1 MTLMT
6 MLWYAA
12 AFFLALGILVVVHEF
27 GHYAV
32 ARACGVKV
40 LRFSV
45 GFGKIIWSTK
55 RGVDQTEWALAA
67 FPLGGYVKM
76 LDEREGPLAA
86 EELHRSFTHA
96 SLGNR
101 VLIVLAGPVANLLLA
116 VFLYWLTFVGGTQE
130 LRPILGEPP
139 AGSVAAELRVG
150 AGDTLLNVNGVSVQS
165 WQDLRWEVLQHTMD
179 KETIEIEVM
188 RANQT
193 HSTYRIAGEL
203 LANKPVDQDILL
215 ALGFVLFRPSIPAVV
230 GIVQAD
236 SAAARAG
243 FLTDDKVLAV
253 NGQAIVDWAQ
263 LVTITR
269 GSPGQVLQFD
279 IRRQD
284 QQLQLVA
291 TPDSLTKDG
300 KTTGRLGIQGKE
312 DSAAY
317 AARFVTVSYP
327 PHTAL
332 VRAAARTWDTSILT
346 LRMMGRMLLGEIS
359 LKNISGPV
367 TIADYAGQSAS
378 LGLAYYL
385 GFLALI
391 SISLGVLNLLPI
403 PVLDG
408 GHLLYYFAEFI
419 KGGPL
424 SERVVEYGQRLGLVF
439 LAILMSFAF
448 YNDINRLISG

>member
-1 MTLMT
+1 MSATT
-6 MLWYAA
+6 FLWYAA
-12 AFFLALGILVVVHEF
+12 SFLLALGILVVVHEF

-55 RGVDQTEWALAA
+55 RGADQTEWALAT

-76 LDEREGPLAA
+76 LDEREGPVAA
-86 EELHRSFTHA
+86 EELHRSFTRA
-96 SLGNR
+96 TLGKR
-101 VLIVLAGPVANLLLA
+101 TLIVLAGPVANLLLA
-116 VFLYWLTFVGGTQE
+116 IFLYWLTFVGGTQE
-130 LRPILGEPP
+130 LRPTLGEPP

-150 AGDTLLNVNGVSVQS
+150 AGDTPLKVNGVRIQS
-165 WQDLRWEVLQHTMD
+165 WQELRWEVLQHMMD
-179 KETIEIEVM
+179 KEAVEIEVM
-188 RANQT
+188 RPDQT
-193 HSTYRIAGEL
+193 HAAYRVGGEL
-203 LANKPVDQDILL
+203 LADKPVDQDVLL
-215 ALGFVLFRPSIPAVV
+215 ALGLVPFRPAIPPVV
-230 GIVQAD
+230 GVVQAN
-236 SAAARAG
+236 SAAERAG
-243 FLTDDKVLAV
+243 MQVNDLVLAID
-253 NGQAIVDWAQ
+253 GKAIADWAQ
-263 LVTITR
+263 LVTTVR
-269 GSPGQVLQFD
+269 NSPGQALRFD
-279 IRRQD
+279 IRRNTES
-284 QQLQLVA
+284 LQLVA
-291 TPDSLTKDG
+291 TPDGMVKG
-300 KTTGRLGIQGKE
+300 EKTSGRLGIQAKE
-312 DSAAY
+312 DRSAFE
-317 AARFVTVSYP
+317 ARFVTVSYP
-327 PHTAL
+327 PLEAL
-332 VRAAARTWDTSILT
+332 SRAAARTWDTSILT

-424 SERVVEYGQRLGLVF
+424 SERAMEYGQQLGLVF
-439 LAILMSFAF
+439 LGILMSFAF

>member
-1 MTLMT
+1 MTLT
-6 MLWYAA
+6 TTLWYAA

-76 LDEREGPLAA
+76 LDEREGPVAA

-179 KETIEIEVM
+179 KEAVEIEVM

-203 LANKPVDQDILL
+203 LADRK
-215 ALGFVLFRPSIPAVV
+215 S
-230 GIVQAD
+230 
-236 SAAARAG
+236 
-243 FLTDDKVLAV
+243 
-253 NGQAIVDWAQ
+253 
-263 LVTITR
+263 TR
-269 GSPGQVLQFD
+269 
-279 IRRQD
+279 
-284 QQLQLVA
+284 
-291 TPDSLTKDG
+291 
-300 KTTGRLGIQGKE
+300 
-312 DSAAY
+312 
-317 AARFVTVSYP
+317 
-327 PHTAL
+327 
-332 VRAAARTWDTSILT
+332 
-346 LRMMGRMLLGEIS
+346 
-359 LKNISGPV
+359 
-367 TIADYAGQSAS
+367 
-378 LGLAYYL
+378 
-385 GFLALI
+385 
-391 SISLGVLNLLPI
+391 LNSSH
-403 PVLDG
+403 G
-408 GHLLYYFAEFI
+408 
-419 KGGPL
+419 
-424 SERVVEYGQRLGLVF
+424 
-439 LAILMSFAF
+439 
-448 YNDINRLISG
+448 